1 MSRQNERQGLLTLTE
16 NHFMSV
22 SSFHI
27 SDFYRVG
34 FESVVTWQD
43 KVSHVLLTKGMI
55 ADRTAKLAHDIKEDF
70 KGERVHLLCVLKVYS
85 NVDRWTEKQG
95 AHTFF
100 AELCNQLTSL
110 GYPYSYEFIRAK
122 SYEGTSSTGN
132 GKNRSILDLTTMS
145 CPVPTFD
152 MQ

>member
-1 MSRQNERQGLLTLTE
+1 MSRPNERQGIITLTE
-16 NHFMSV
+16 NHFMSA

-34 FESVVTWQD
+34 FGYVVPWQD

-70 KGERVHLLCVLKVYS
+70 KGERVHLLCVLKVLS
-85 NVDRWTEKQG
+85 INGQQTEEQG

-100 AELCNQLTSL
+100 AELCNQLTSI

-122 SYEGTSSTGN
+122 SYDGTSSTGKGRN
-132 GKNRSILDLTTMS
+132 
-145 CPVPTFD
+145 
-152 MQ
+152 